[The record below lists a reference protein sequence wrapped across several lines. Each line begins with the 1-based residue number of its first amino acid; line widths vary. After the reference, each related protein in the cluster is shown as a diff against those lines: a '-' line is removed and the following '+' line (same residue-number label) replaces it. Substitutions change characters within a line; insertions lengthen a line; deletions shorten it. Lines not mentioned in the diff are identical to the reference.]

1 MRYYIDLSIL
11 AVWIGLFIHLL
22 GNSDSIFLYPV
33 SIIAVISCIIHGIDT
48 MFGHDCANYCERKA
62 REESNEEEKNERD

>member
-11 AVWIGLFIHLL
+11 AIWIGLFIHLL

-62 REESNEEEKNERD
+62 QEESDEKKKNERD